1 LSGGEKQRR
10 AFARIL
16 LHEPDIIVLDEATS
30 ALDSVSQDKLMDMLT
45 SKLKSTT
52 IVSVARAD
60 ATRDS
65 NLQAKFRQ
73 IAARYHALAEELDDM
88 AEDEALMLRAQRK

>member
-1 LSGGEKQRR
+1 MPGYSDDPSRYRR
-10 AFARIL
+10 LALAFA
-16 LHEPDIIVLDEATS
+16 
-30 ALDSVSQDKLMDMLT
+30 
-45 SKLKSTT
+45 
-52 IVSVARAD
+52 ARAD

-88 AEDEALMLRAQRK
+88 AVDKALMLRAHRARCHIRCGGMSHARSNLP